1 MKPSSTSATRS
12 MNFIGLA
19 AGVLMV
25 ALPFLGPWWM
35 ATVGTG
41 AMEIALSPFDLSI
54 SVLGQPIHSQLVD
67 LFLLASK
74 IAMIIAGAFLV
85 LGSLFP
91 NSWWSSRLVRFG
103 VMKPF
108 WAVVGIVVVLI
119 VGSFLVNNVL
129 PHLLAN
135 IIPDGAS
142 VEIMV
147 PYLVGSASATIQ
159 IGSQASI
166 VAPINLSLTPAFWV
180 AIVAAVLGIAA
191 RISYRRFKKH
201 REQQ

>member
-1 MKPSSTSATRS
+1 MKPGSTSATRY